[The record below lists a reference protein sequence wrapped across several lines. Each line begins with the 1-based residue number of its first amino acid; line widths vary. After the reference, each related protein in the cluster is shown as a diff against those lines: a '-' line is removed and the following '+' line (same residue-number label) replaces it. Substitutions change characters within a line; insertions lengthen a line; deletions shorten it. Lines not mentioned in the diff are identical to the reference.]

1 MHLTTIFKLF
11 LVVTLSLF
19 SVIGYSSYK
28 MSQSEINQINALNN
42 QKKLEALGHQL
53 AQGSDYLTSQVRRY
67 VQFGAIEYFHN
78 FWKEVNETKTRE
90 VIDDLIVLKA
100 LPSEIQFIKQS
111 KAVSDNLINTEI
123 QAMDAVKSG
132 DYTRARK
139 LVFSEYYDSQKE
151 LIMAKI
157 KSFQHAVFLRTNKVV
172 REAQDETVFFIKL
185 TNILLVISGGLILFA
200 LVGIT
205 RNRIILPIRNLSQMM
220 NEVSAGN
227 LDAQIPLGKPKDEI
241 YHMTTTFNEMVKN
254 VKTVKEREET
264 FLRNREK
271 IAKLIKEVA
280 SAANLAKSIQEV
292 IYSALSH
299 IAQYKNWP
307 VAHAYQVI
315 EKDNEYL
322 LVPTGIWK
330 FKEEKPYKEFKT
342 VTDQTSFKP
351 REGLPGRV
359 FHQKQAAWIEDIS
372 EDKNFPRNKLMK
384 NIHLKSTF
392 AFPVFV
398 KKEVVYVLEFFSEE
412 REKPNKELL
421 ESIDQIGIEIGIAIE
436 RRQSAV
442 DLHRAWQVAEKANKA
457 KSEFL
462 ARMSHEL
469 RTPMNSILGFTQL
482 LERDYKN
489 PLADYQLQNIK
500 IIHSAG
506 THLLDL
512 ITEILDLSKIE
523 AGHLNIDLK
532 VLDLAEIVKRVISI
546 SKPLAAPNKIT
557 LRFENY
563 LDKRYLVEADP
574 LRLNQVIVNLIS
586 NAIKFNKPGG
596 TVTISFEF
604 PKEGYI
610 RLVVKD
616 EGKGILAHQQKKLFQ
631 PFERLGIDEDG
642 IEGTGIGL
650 VISKRLMDLMG
661 GTIGMESVLGKGSSF
676 FIDLPLT
683 SKELSDENETDTE
696 TIASPDRPSPKRKIL
711 YVEDTQHNIDLIEQV
726 FSIQPEVELVSA
738 LTGKKGLALTQNQ
751 DFDLILLDIHLPD
764 INGFKIFEELNNNPA
779 TKHIPIIALSADAM
793 ADKIHRALE
802 MGFYSYLTKPIDI
815 AKLLNTVNE
824 AMKK

>member
-1 MHLTTIFKLF
+1 M
-11 LVVTLSLF
+11 
-19 SVIGYSSYK
+19 IGYSSYK
-28 MSQSEINQINALNN
+28 MSQSEIYQINALNN
-42 QKKLEALGHQL
+42 QKKLEALGEQL
-53 AQGSDYLTSQVRRY
+53 ASGSDYLTSQVRRY

-90 VIDDLIVLKA
+90 VIDDLIALKA
-100 LPSEIQFIKQS
+100 LPSEINLIKES

-123 QAMDAVKSG
+123 LAMDAVKQG
-132 DYTRARK
+132 DYTQARK
-139 LVFSEYYDSQKE
+139 LVFGGYYDSQKE
-151 LIMAKI
+151 IIMGKI
-157 KSFQHAVFLRTNKVV
+157 KSFQNAIYLRTNKVV
-172 REAQDETVFFIKL
+172 REAQDQTVFFMKL

-205 RNRIILPIRNLSQMM
+205 RKRIIVPIRKLSGMM

-227 LDAQIPLGKPKDEI
+227 LEAQIPLGKPKDEI

-254 VKTVKEREET
+254 VKNVKEREES

-299 IAQYKNWP
+299 IAQYKDWP
-307 VAHAYQVI
+307 VANAYQVI
-315 EKDNEYL
+315 KKDNENI

-330 FKEEKPYKEFKT
+330 FKEEKPYKEFKAI
-342 VTDQTSFKP
+342 TDKTSFKP
-351 REGLPGRV
+351 GKGLPGRV
-359 FHQKQAAWIEDIS
+359 YQQKRAAWIEDIS
-372 EDKNFPRNKLMK
+372 QDENFPRNKLMK
-384 NIHLKSTF
+384 NINLKSTF

-398 KKEVVYVLEFFSEE
+398 KKEVVYVLEFFSKEME
-412 REKPNKELL
+412 NPNKELL
-421 ESIDQIGIEIGIAIE
+421 DSIDQIGIEIGIAIE

-482 LERDYKN
+482 LERDHQN

-532 VLDLAEIVKRVISI
+532 VLDLAEIVERVISI
-546 SKPLAAPNKIT
+546 SEPLAVPNSIN
-557 LRFENY
+557 LRFENF
-563 LDKRYLVEADP
+563 LKERHLVEADP

-596 TVTISFEF
+596 SVIISFDF
-604 PKEGYI
+604 PKEGHI

-616 EGKGILAHQQKKLFQ
+616 EGKGILEHQQKKLFQ
-631 PFERLGIDEDG
+631 PFERLGIDADG

-650 VISKRLMDLMG
+650 AISKRLMDLMG

-683 SKELSDENETDTE
+683 SKKPCNKNETDTE
-696 TIASPDRPSPKRKIL
+696 IIPSPEIPSPKRKIL

-726 FSIQPEVELVSA
+726 FSIQPEMELVSA
-738 LTGKKGLALTQNQ
+738 LTGKEGIALTQHQN
-751 DFDLILLDIHLPD
+751 FDLILLDIHLPD
-764 INGFKIFEELNNNPA
+764 MNGFKIFERINQDPA

-793 ADKIHRALE
+793 ADKIHQALE

-815 AKLLNTVNE
+815 AKLLNTVHE